1 MITDIKFISK
11 QKGHDKFQNLIATWQ
26 YSSSIACK
34 LIHLLKTKLIII
46 EIVIPHPD
54 AVEHKM
60 HAAKKSIRKHQ
71 DSRKKM
77 HQFLQNTPIL

>member
-26 YSSSIACK
+26 YSSSIVS
-34 LIHLLKTKLIII
+34 LSIRTKLIII
-46 EIVIPHPD
+46 EIVIPHPY

-60 HAAKKSIRKHQ
+60 HAARKSIKKT
-71 DSRKKM
+71 SRFKNNM
-77 HQFLQNTPIL
+77 PIL